1 MSAPATLS
9 ALSVLDSVIAEYEF
23 EGEVVEARAAFAEAI
38 GALEHG
44 RSTLATAL
52 RHAAPDLFETDDD
65 VNEHLAIKRMDAALA
80 RAKGGAA

>member
-1 MSAPATLS
+1 MSAPAKLS

-38 GALEHG
+38 NALEHG

>member
-1 MSAPATLS
+1 MSAPAKFS
-9 ALSVLDSVIAEYEF
+9 ALSVLDSHIAEYEF

>member
-1 MSAPATLS
+1 MSAPAKLS

-52 RHAAPDLFETDDD
+52 HHAAPDLFETDDD

>member
-1 MSAPATLS
+1 MSAPAKLS

>member
-1 MSAPATLS
+1 MSAPAPLC

>member
-1 MSAPATLS
+1 MSAPVKFS
-9 ALSVLDSVIAEYEF
+9 ALSVLDSLIAEYEF
-23 EGEVVEARAAFAEAI
+23 EGEVVEARAAFTEAI
-38 GALEHG
+38 GALEHA

-52 RHAAPDLFETDDD
+52 RHAAPDLFETDED

>member
-1 MSAPATLS
+1 MSAPVKFS
-9 ALSVLDSVIAEYEF
+9 ALSVLDSLIAEYEF

>member
-1 MSAPATLS
+1 MSAPAKFS

-52 RHAAPDLFETDDD
+52 RHAAPDLFETDED